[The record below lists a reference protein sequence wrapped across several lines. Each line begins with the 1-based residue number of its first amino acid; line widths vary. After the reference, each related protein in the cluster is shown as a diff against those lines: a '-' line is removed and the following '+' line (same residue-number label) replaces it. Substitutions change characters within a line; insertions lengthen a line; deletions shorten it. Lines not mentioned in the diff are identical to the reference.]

1 MSIRIWI
8 LALLVSLSLAQQQ
21 NPPPEQKSKEPS
33 QEQKQPA
40 PLFGGQLGVKSSS
53 STKES
58 ATLGFNGIDPS
69 GKVEAQMLATHAGLA
84 DEAKARALAQLRPSQ
99 DALDAFLQEGGL
111 KKK

>member
-1 MSIRIWI
+1 MSIRVWT
-8 LALLVSLSLAQQQ
+8 LALLVSLCVAQQQ
-21 NPPPEQKSKEPS
+21 NPPAEEKSKEPS

-69 GKVEAQMLATHAGLA
+69 GKVEAKMLATHAGAA

-99 DALDAFLQEGGL
+99 AALDAFLQEGGL